1 MIWAVLS
8 LIALLAALWL
18 AWPFLRKRQME
29 TLESDSILSV
39 YRDQAEE
46 VERDL
51 ESGMISEAEFDA
63 AQAEIEARTLKAA
76 RRMDSGLSVSGR
88 MPVMA
93 GTIVVFTLGAGLA
106 TYSSLGRPSIPDM
119 PLAERKEEVLIK
131 RAEGGDIK
139 SRITLL
145 EDATKATPDDFDAWW
160 MLARSYAS
168 VEEYAGAAEAYKQ
181 AARLSN
187 DNPGVLSAYAEALVQ
202 ANGNKVPPAARIVF
216 EQVLRESEVPDPRA
230 RYYVALAKAQAQ
242 DFDGALHDWAMLA
255 ADSQPS
261 DPWMGMV
268 RNDIVNMV
276 KFTKGD
282 LLNYLPNATDAEIIA
297 SGGEVKPPDTGAMAA
312 RIVDLQIALEA
323 EPKNWEGWMEM
334 AELQAA
340 LGMTDAARA
349 TIATGKSH
357 YETAPFV
364 IQQFDAALA
373 ILDGQGPRGP
383 DAEDIAAAQE
393 MSAEEQ
399 ADMVDGMVAGLASR
413 LEENPDDLD
422 GWVMLIRSYE
432 VMGRADRAQS
442 AYDTAAAFFADRPED
457 LRAIRL
463 ETGYGTN

>member
-8 LIALLAALWL
+8 LIALAAALWL

-51 ESGMISEAEFDA
+51 ENGMITEAEFDA

-93 GTIVVFTLGAGLA
+93 SSIAVFTVAVGLA
-106 TYSSLGRPSIPDM
+106 AYASLGRPNIPDM

-131 RAEGGDIK
+131 RAEGGDIN

-145 EDATKATPDDFDAWW
+145 EEAAEANPDEFDTWW

-168 VEEYAGAAEAYKQ
+168 IEEYAGAAEAYKH
-181 AARLSN
+181 AARLSGDDPN
-187 DNPGVLSAYAEALVQ
+187 VLSAYAEALTQ

-216 EQVLRESEVPDPRA
+216 EQVLREGEAPDPRA

-242 DFDGALHDWAMLA
+242 DFNGALHDWATLA
-255 ADSQPS
+255 ADSTPS

-276 KFTKGD
+276 KFTESD
-282 LLNYLPNATDAEIIA
+282 LLNYLPDATDAEIIA
-297 SGGEVKPPDTGAMAA
+297 SGGEVSPPDTGAMAA

-323 EPKNWEGWMEM
+323 DPKNWEGWMEM

-340 LGMTDAARA
+340 LGMTDAARE

-357 YETAPFV
+357 FETAPFV
-364 IQQFDAALA
+364 IQQFDAALT
-373 ILDGQGPRGP
+373 ILDGQKPRGP

-393 MSAEEQ
+393 LSQEEQ
-399 ADMVDGMVAGLASR
+399 ADMIDGMVAGLASR
-413 LEENPDDLD
+413 LEDDPDDVA
-422 GWVMLIRSYE
+422 GWVMLIRSYD
-432 VMGRADRAQS
+432 VMGLPDRAEVAFQ
-442 AYDTAAAFFADRPED
+442 TAAAFFADRPED

>member
-18 AWPFLRKRQME
+18 ALPFLRKRQME

-51 ESGMISEAEFDA
+51 ESGMITEAEFDA

-76 RRMDSGLSVSGR
+76 RRMDSGLSVSGQ

-93 GTIVVFTLGAGLA
+93 GSIIAFTLAAGLA
-106 TYSSLGRPSIPDM
+106 AYSQLGRPQIPDM
-119 PLAERKEEVLIK
+119 ALADRKEEVLIR

-145 EDATKATPDDFDAWW
+145 EEATEETPDDFDTWW

-168 VEEYAGAAEAYKQ
+168 IEEHAGAAEAYKH

-187 DNPGVLSAYAEALVQ
+187 DNPGVLSAYAEALTQ

-255 ADSQPS
+255 ADSKPS

-268 RNDIVNMV
+268 RRDIVNMV
-276 KFTKGD
+276 KFTEGD
-282 LLNYLPNATDAEIIA
+282 VLNYLPNASDEEIIA

-312 RIVDLQIALEA
+312 RIVDLQIALDA
-323 EPKNWEGWMEM
+323 DPKNWEGWMEM
-334 AELQAA
+334 AELQAV

-349 TIATGKSH
+349 TIETGKSH
-357 YETAPFV
+357 FEAAPFV
-364 IQQFDAALA
+364 LQQFDTALA
-373 ILDGQGPRGP
+373 ILDGEERRGP
-383 DAEDIAAAQE
+383 DAEDIASAQE
-393 MSAEEQ
+393 MTAEEQ
-399 ADMVDGMVAGLASR
+399 ADMVDGMVAGLALR
-413 LEENPDDLD
+413 LEEDPDDVA
-422 GWVMLIRSYE
+422 GWVMLIRSYD
-432 VMGRADRAQS
+432 VMGRADRAEA
-442 AYDTAAAFFADRPED
+442 AYDTAANFFADRPED

-463 ETGYGTN
+463 ETGYGAN